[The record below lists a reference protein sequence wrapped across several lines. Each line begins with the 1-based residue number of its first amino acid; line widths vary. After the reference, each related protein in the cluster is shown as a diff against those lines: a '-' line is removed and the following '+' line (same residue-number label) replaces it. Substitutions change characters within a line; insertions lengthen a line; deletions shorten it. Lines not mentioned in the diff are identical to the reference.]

1 MILGS
6 MVLLLSGAAWVGFC
20 YIAQKKI
27 DSYKNN
33 SQENLDHDLK
43 FRRDDDAGAHA
54 RLITNE
60 NIYTDDC
67 MNSSIDHSKS
77 DFQSDLSNEYQQNM
91 FGMGRD
97 L

>member
-1 MILGS
+1 MGW
-6 MVLLLSGAAWVGFC
+6 VLLYCS
-20 YIAQKKI
+20 KKDRFI
-27 DSYKNN
+27 KNN
-33 SQENLDHDLK
+33 SQENVDHDLK
-43 FRRDDDAGAHA
+43 FRRDDDTGAHV
-54 RLITNE
+54 RLIKNE

-67 MNSSIDHSKS
+67 MDSAIDHSRS